1 MEEYSSYE
9 KAVALIPK
17 FPAFLSMF
25 SSIFIVQHV
34 LRDQKR
40 RTHIYHRILCCM
52 SISDIIGSIGLFLS
66 TWPIPKGEAY
76 LAAGNVRTC
85 IAAGF
90 FNQSATLCTPAYNVS
105 LAIYYLLVVVK
116 GWKENNIAKAEK
128 YLHAFPIILGVGTGI
143 AGIPLRLY
151 NGAGLHLCWIQS
163 GLPNHPENHNP
174 HFSEFRVGFMRKKW
188 INIQGRVFDIDRRV
202 DKSGIKRFF
211 MLVLYIFVGFLDRRR
226 KFLNDFPNSN
236 FSSCFLGF
244 FSTFAERMK
253 AWDNYS
259 NILPGRNKNDIV
271 DKEDLLL
278 GSQSDTFLDKEE
290 LQGSS
295 SHYVVETGFSYGAI
309 NELASIVEF

>member
-174 HFSEFRVGFMRKKW
+174 HFSEYRVGFMYAMIWAIIMILAISMAIIYFHVLRQEKKM
-188 INIQGRVFDIDRRV
+188 
-202 DKSGIKRFF
+202 DKYSRQSVRHRSQSRQIRNQAFLYVGS
-211 MLVLYIFVGFLDRRR
+211 LYICWVFGSV
-226 KFLNDFPNSN
+226 
-236 FSSCFLGF
+236 SS
-244 FSTFAERMK
+244 
-253 AWDNYS
+253 
-259 NILPGRNKNDIV
+259 IL
-271 DKEDLLL
+271 
-278 GSQSDTFLDKEE
+278 
-290 LQGSS
+290 
-295 SHYVVETGFSYGAI
+295 SYRQ
-309 NELASIVEF
+309 LK